1 MTSPVFLSV
10 PLLRK
15 AVLAAGLSAALGAA
29 LVSAS
34 PAFAQEAATTGSIT
48 MEGRG
53 SVSVSPDMAVITASV
68 VTTAKTT
75 EAALSDNNA
84 AIAGV
89 IEAVKGS
96 GIEAKD
102 IQTSGF
108 GIYPRYDH
116 GKNATGQPDIV
127 GYEIRNGVQV
137 KVRDLAKLG
146 ALLGLVVENGANAV
160 DAIRF
165 EVSNPEEKLD
175 EARKKAVED
184 ARRKADVFAAAAG
197 VGLGA
202 IVSITETSTEMPR
215 PFMMRAEGMMTAKAS
230 DVPIEAG
237 EEQISA
243 NVTIR
248 WSLK

>member
-1 MTSPVFLSV
+1 MTSPLFLPV

-15 AVLAAGLSAALGAA
+15 AVLAAGLSAAL
-29 LVSAS
+29 VSTV
-34 PAFAQEAATTGSIT
+34 PAFAEETTSAGSIT

-68 VTTAKTT
+68 VTSGKTT
-75 EAALSDNNA
+75 EAALSENSS
-84 AIAGV
+84 AIASV

-96 GIEAKD
+96 GIEARD

-116 GKNATGQPDIV
+116 SKSTNGQPDIV

-146 ALLGLVVENGANAV
+146 GLLGLVVENGANAV

-165 EVSNPEEKLD
+165 EVSNPEDKLD

-184 ARRKADVFAAAAG
+184 ARHKADVFAAAAG
-197 VGLGA
+197 VDLGA
-202 IVSITETSTEMPR
+202 IVSITETGMEMPR
-215 PFMMRAEGMMTAKAS
+215 PYMMRAEGMMMAKAG